1 MGRKGTFAMIE
12 TVKAVMGLVSA
23 GIFLAHAF
31 EDYRTRG
38 THHLVPTEPA
48 PKSLLNSGEHRGW
61 QVYHAQP

>member
-1 MGRKGTFAMIE
+1 MGRKGTFAMME
-12 TVKAVMGLVSA
+12 TVAAVMGLVSA

-61 QVYHAQP
+61 QSCATMT